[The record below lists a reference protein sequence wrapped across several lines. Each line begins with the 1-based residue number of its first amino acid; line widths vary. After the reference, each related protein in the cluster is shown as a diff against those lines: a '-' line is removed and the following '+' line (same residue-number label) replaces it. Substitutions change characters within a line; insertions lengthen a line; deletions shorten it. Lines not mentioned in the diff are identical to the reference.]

1 MRLLIGTLMKRREI
15 LCRGVVQLVQGR
27 KLLRGRKLDS
37 EDGKLDSNSC
47 YMLDDLSL
55 EQL

>member
-1 MRLLIGTLMKRREI
+1 MKRREI